1 MDSATATIV
10 VGGIVGIGGLASALV
25 TGFIGLRNSNK
36 TLAVQVELNR
46 SAIAQKATE
55 LSTHRDEVDNELS
68 KEMRLELRTA
78 LADTREELKI
88 CREEVAGLRKAVEAL
103 TSESKISKGE
113 RDRESAA
120 RLHAEQA
127 CELLRA
133 SMTKA
138 ECEITALR
146 ADIVT
151 LRADRDALRDDLDKE
166 RSTTNVALRSQGEMI
181 VAKRERERVF
191 EEIKEAA
198 AASTE
203 AGLKG
208 TPDP

>member
-10 VGGIVGIGGLASALV
+10 VGGLVGVGGLASALV

-68 KEMRLELRTA
+68 KEMRLELRAA

-113 RDRESAA
+113 RDREAAA
-120 RLHAEQA
+120 RLHAEQS

-181 VAKRERERVF
+181 VAKRERERVL
-191 EEIKEAA
+191 EEIKQA

-203 AGLKG
+203 GGPKG
-208 TPDP
+208 IPTP